1 MTALSTE
8 LPSLPA
14 LPALRLL
21 PAPSH
26 QPPYDDELP
35 VAPVLRLVA
44 PPLVAPPLVAPPLV
58 TPPLVTPPLVTPPLV
73 APPLVTPP
81 LVVPP
86 SLRVLPTPAGEAGD
100 LDVELWLAARRTP
113 TAELPAALPFARA
126 LVQGLLE
133 VLAGVRPLRQL
144 QRDTTPELYA
154 VLERAVSRQ
163 RAPAGPRP
171 GGRAVRSVHVQ
182 EHPEGVVEVCATVQ
196 RGLHAGALA
205 LRLEGLDG
213 RWRCTE
219 LVGV

>member
-8 LPSLPA
+8 LPSLPALPA

-35 VAPVLRLVA
+35 VAPVL
-44 PPLVAPPLVAPPLV
+44 PLVAPPLVA
-58 TPPLVTPPLVTPPLV
+58 
-73 APPLVTPP
+73 PP

-182 EHPEGVVEVCATVQ
+182 EHPEGVVEICATVQ

>member
-8 LPSLPA
+8 LPALPA

-35 VAPVLRLVA
+35 TIPALRLVA
-44 PPLVAPPLVAPPLV
+44 PPLVSQPVLR
-58 TPPLVTPPLVTPPLV
+58 
-73 APPLVTPP
+73 
-81 LVVPP
+81 VVPP
-86 SLRVLPTPAGEAGD
+86 APEPAD
-100 LDVELWLAARRTP
+100 LDVESWLAARRTP
-113 TAELPAALPFARA
+113 TAELPAAIPFARA

-154 VLERAVSRQ
+154 VLERAVAQ
-163 RAPAGPRP
+163 RCAPAGPRP
-171 GGRAVRSVHVQ
+171 GGRSVRSVHVQ
-182 EHPEGVVEVCATVQ
+182 ERPEGVAEVCATVQ
-196 RGLHAGALA
+196 RGPRAGALA

>member
-1 MTALSTE
+1 M
-8 LPSLPA
+8 
-14 LPALRLL
+14 
-21 PAPSH
+21 
-26 QPPYDDELP
+26 
-35 VAPVLRLVA
+35 
-44 PPLVAPPLVAPPLV
+44 
-58 TPPLVTPPLVTPPLV
+58 
-73 APPLVTPP
+73 
-81 LVVPP
+81 
-86 SLRVLPTPAGEAGD
+86 LPTPAGEAGD

-182 EHPEGVVEVCATVQ
+182 EHPEGVVEICATVQ